1 MPKVIVY
8 VRAEDART
16 IEAIDG
22 KLIDEWVR
30 EAVKAAIENRKEQHA
45 SALLKD
51 S

>member
-16 IEAIDG
+16 IEAIDR
-22 KLIDEWVR
+22 KAIDEWVR

-45 SALLKD
+45 ATLYRD
-51 S
+51 E